1 MNNLYLSKSR
11 YCKAVQCK
19 KIIWL
24 KKHKPEYAIQKAKD
38 TVLNNGT
45 AVGQLAKGLFGKY
58 EDIEFNENLDIMIK
72 QTQELLNNKPNII
85 TEASFNYNNNFCS
98 VDILKNKLD
107 GIEIYE
113 VKSSTEISDIYLDDV
128 AYQYYI
134 LNNLGFN
141 IKKTCI
147 VYINNK
153 YIRQEELDLN
163 KLFNIEDVTEITKTK
178 QQEIKNN
185 IYELNKYMEE
195 NKENEPKDDI
205 GIKCFKPYECEFWE
219 YCTRN
224 LPKPNVFDIKGGMH
238 LDKKFEKYYEGKIS
252 FEDLQNENLNPKYL
266 EQIEFELNDLQSK
279 IDKEEIK
286 EIMKSLKYPLYFL
299 DYETYQVAIPEI
311 NGTKPYQQLPFQY
324 SLHIIKEEGA
334 EIEHREFLADINDKD
349 FIRHFAESLIKD
361 IPDNGSVIIYNKAFE
376 PARNREIAKM
386 YPDLEDEL
394 ERINRNM
401 IDFLEPFKQ
410 RKYYTKEMQGSASIK
425 YVLPALYPNDP
436 ELDYHNLPVVHNG
449 GEASEA
455 FLSLKEK
462 SKEEQEKIRQGLLV
476 YCKLDT
482 YAMVKIW
489 MKFNEIIKN
498 NEI

>member
-1 MNNLYLSKSR
+1 M
-11 YCKAVQCK
+11 
-19 KIIWL
+19 
-24 KKHKPEYAIQKAKD
+24 
-38 TVLNNGT
+38 
-45 AVGQLAKGLFGKY
+45 
-58 EDIEFNENLDIMIK
+58 
-72 QTQELLNNKPNII
+72 
-85 TEASFNYNNNFCS
+85 
-98 VDILKNKLD
+98 
-107 GIEIYE
+107 
-113 VKSSTEISDIYLDDV
+113 
-128 AYQYYI
+128 
-134 LNNLGFN
+134 
-141 IKKTCI
+141 
-147 VYINNK
+147 
-153 YIRQEELDLN
+153 
-163 KLFNIEDVTEITKTK
+163 
-178 QQEIKNN
+178 
-185 IYELNKYMEE
+185 
-195 NKENEPKDDI
+195 
-205 GIKCFKPYECEFWE
+205 
-219 YCTRN
+219 
-224 LPKPNVFDIKGGMH
+224 PKPNVFDIKGGMH

-279 IDKEEIK
+279 IDKEAIK